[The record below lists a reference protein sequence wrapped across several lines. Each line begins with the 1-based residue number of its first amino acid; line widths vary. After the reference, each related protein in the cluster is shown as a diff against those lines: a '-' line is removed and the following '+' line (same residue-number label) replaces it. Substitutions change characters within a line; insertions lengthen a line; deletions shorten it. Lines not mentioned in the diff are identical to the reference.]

1 MATKIL
7 PKVQYNVVR
16 RYLRTFVRRYLRSLL
31 ASFEGFLG
39 SRKYGS
45 TFVFPEINVVRVRCT
60 RGVVYSTKIQY
71 CTCTRISMLA
81 TEVSIFRTKVQLGPT
96 SCTEVS
102 ISVHRDAFEG
112 TFVLSYESTFVAS

>member
-1 MATKIL
+1 VATKIL
-7 PKVQYNVVR
+7 PKVQYNV
-16 RYLRTFVRRYLRSLL
+16 VRRYLRSLL

-71 CTCTRISMLA
+71 VYKNIN
-81 TEVSIFRTKVQLGPT
+81 VSYGSINLSYESTTT

-112 TFVLSYESTFVAS
+112 TFVAS

>member
-7 PKVQYNVVR
+7 PKVQYSVVR
-16 RYLRTFVRRYLRSLL
+16 RYLRTFERRYLRSLL

-71 CTCTRISMLA
+71 VYKNIN
-81 TEVSIFRTKVQLGPT
+81 VSYGSINLSYESTTT

-112 TFVLSYESTFVAS
+112 TFVLS

>member
-45 TFVFPEINVVRVRCT
+45 TFESTFVFPEINVVRVRCT

-71 CTCTRISMLA
+71 NVVVVR
-81 TEVSIFRTKVQLGPT
+81 VQEYQ
-96 SCTEVS
+96 C
-102 ISVHRDAFEG
+102 
-112 TFVLSYESTFVAS
+112 